1 MLELDGLTRRY
12 GDRVAVDDVRF
23 AVAPGQ
29 IMGFVGPNGAGKT
42 TTMRIV
48 LGVLAPDAG
57 EVRLDGRPLT
67 RQVRARFG
75 YMPEER
81 GLYAKMR
88 VANHLQYLAELHGM
102 RRALAQQSVAA
113 WLTRLGI
120 EERAED
126 RVESLSL
133 GNQQRVQLGAALVH
147 DPIALVLD
155 EPFSGLDP
163 IGVDVMSGVLR
174 EQAARGVPVVFSSHQ
189 LDLVERL
196 CDAVTII
203 ADGRIVASGTV
214 DELRGADRGATW
226 RVEADAPSEQWLP
239 RIAGVEVLD
248 RDRTGVLIRLVDG
261 TDPQD
266 LLDAAREAGPVR
278 RFAPEEPSLTDL
290 FREVAA

>member
-23 AVAPGQ
+23 AVAAGQ

-42 TTMRIV
+42 TTMRMV

-57 EVRLDGRPLT
+57 EVRFDGRPLT
-67 RQVRARFG
+67 RQLRAQFG

-88 VANHLQYLAELHGM
+88 VADHLAYLAELHGM
-102 RRALAQQSVAA
+102 SRASAQQSVAA

-120 EERAED
+120 AERAED

-239 RIAGVEVLD
+239 RIAGIEVLD
-248 RDRTGVLIRLVDG
+248 QDRTGVLIRLVDG

-278 RFAPEEPSLTDL
+278 RFAPEEPSLSEL